1 MRRGNKLIIMALFLC
16 ILPPLL
22 SLLAGWTE
30 VIYVIV
36 FLVLAIIAI
45 AACDF
50 LSSRKKKK

>member
-1 MRRGNKLIIMALFLC
+1 MRRGNKLIIIALFLC

-30 VIYVIV
+30 VVYIII
-36 FLVLAIIAI
+36 FLALAIITI
-45 AACDF
+45 AAYDF